1 MLIAMTTMVTML
13 LLLLT
18 SLTSLTSLRSL
29 TSLNKMTRYRSS
41 LLSMSSSMSSLSSQ
55 AKELRSAIASSD
67 ERAALM
73 MDALRG
79 KGLNEDDR
87 QGQGISMQIV
97 EMDKGDGDSLP
108 TTYDPIL
115 LSSYFEKRP
124 SAVLTR
130 IWQVLSTSGGYL
142 RDILFD
148 YITGNTKDI
157 EVKRAAQLR
166 NTIVS
171 LGPFFIK
178 VILLLLLLLLL
189 LILPSLI
196 TLSLITLPLS
206 LQAWSS
212 IIYKA

>member
-1 MLIAMTTMVTML
+1 MFVIIVFVFNSNSRSSIVVVVEEVIVVIVVEEVIVVVVVVLVRAMTTMTMMML
-13 LLLLT
+13 LMLII
-18 SLTSLTSLRSL
+18 SLTSISSLSL
-29 TSLNKMTRYRSS
+29 HKMNRYRSS
-41 LLSMSSSMSSLSSQ
+41 SLSMSSSISSLSSQ

-87 QGQGISMQIV
+87 QGQGINMQIV

-108 TTYDPIL
+108 TTYDPIS

-178 VILLLLLLLLL
+178 VL
-189 LILPSLI
+189 
-196 TLSLITLPLS
+196 
-206 LQAWSS
+206 
-212 IIYKA
+212 